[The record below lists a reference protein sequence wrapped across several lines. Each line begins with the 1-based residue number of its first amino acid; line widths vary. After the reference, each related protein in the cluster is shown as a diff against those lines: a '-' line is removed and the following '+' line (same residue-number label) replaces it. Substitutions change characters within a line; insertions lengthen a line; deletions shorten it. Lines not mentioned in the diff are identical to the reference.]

1 MKASP
6 EQQLQFLSKAARLE
20 LANLPDEKPT
30 FALRLGWSH
39 NYDDLF
45 AGIHS
50 ETDENGLLNKL
61 LQKGKV
67 LIAGRGGGGKT
78 HLLYR
83 TMKRAAAVEL
93 IPIFIDLKKWSG
105 ADYERW
111 KDWTAAD
118 LSEGASF
125 LIERFSSPKI
135 SALELDWIPPTAKKL
150 LVVDG
155 LNELSANVGQQILH
169 ALNEISTDQVQTY
182 VIVAD
187 RLVRRQLPSERS
199 WALSTILPFSEEQI
213 RSYSAGK
220 VRIPNDS
227 RMLEIPFFLNAAI
240 KGDLVSGGRAAISSS
255 FLRKHSGLTEHQ
267 LDQLAKF
274 ALDAYLE
281 NKARTFTFDQLLQS
295 TGPEVA
301 HKILAARIVEKLDDG
316 LAYFSHH
323 LVHDYLVARH
333 LAGQPATAWTRDT
346 LNAVSF
352 DRSSFDVT
360 ALVLGLLKGQQASL
374 FLRTL
379 YDWDLY
385 AAGYAM
391 AEADTQG
398 DGPAEEMRA
407 LIFAM
412 LAEKRFDVVMATRQR
427 ANDALLIYQS
437 PDAIPYRA
445 ATDLQRVFDA
455 IGMVDSTEDWF
466 NEWRRLFLKPLG
478 SPLDDESLDLILDTD
493 SVKGWTIANVAK
505 RTHLSSD
512 QQSRLRSLLAQDET
526 VVRWRV
532 AHALGS
538 FPGRLNFEALI
549 RVLDHDLEGDVR
561 YGAIR
566 SLIEMASYSDPEL
579 RDAIAAEIERG
590 ASKISADIRVAIELS
605 RALLID
611 FKKAP
616 KDWLRIVKMIS
627 RAMFQSTEDPA
638 NRDVWRSVSSRAE
651 VLYDQ
656 DRMNLGG

>member
-1 MKASP
+1 MKVSP
-6 EQQLQFLSKAARLE
+6 AQQLQILSKAARRE

-50 ETDENGLLNKL
+50 ETDENALLNKL
-61 LQKGKV
+61 LEKGKV
-67 LIAGRGGGGKT
+67 VIAGRGGGGKT

-83 TMKRAAAVEL
+83 TMKRATAAEF

-125 LIERFSSPKI
+125 LIERFSSPKV
-135 SALELDWIPPTAKKL
+135 SPLELDWLPPTAKKV

-155 LNELSANVGQQILH
+155 LNELSANVGQQILY

-199 WALSTILPFSEEQI
+199 WALSTILPFSEAQI
-213 RSYSAGK
+213 RSYFGDKFQAT
-220 VRIPNDS
+220 NDS

-240 KGDLVSGGRAAISSS
+240 KGDLVPGGRAGISSS
-255 FLRKHSGLTEHQ
+255 FLRRHSGLTD
-267 LDQLAKF
+267 DQVELLARF
-274 ALDAYLE
+274 AFDAYLQ
-281 NKARTFTFDQLLQS
+281 NKARTFEFAQLLQS
-295 TGPEVA
+295 TGPDIA
-301 HKILAARIVEKLDDG
+301 NAILNARIVEKLDDG

-323 LVHDYLVARH
+323 LVHDYLVARY
-333 LAGQPATAWTRDT
+333 LAEQASTAWTRQT

-352 DRSSFDVT
+352 DRSSFDVV
-360 ALVLGLLKGQQASL
+360 ALVLRLQKGQQASL

-398 DGPAEEMRA
+398 DGPTREMRA

-455 IGMVDSTEDWF
+455 IRMVDSTEHWF

-493 SVKGWTIANVAK
+493 SVRGWTIANVAK
-505 RTHLSSD
+505 RTHLSPD
-512 QQSRLRSLLAQDET
+512 QQSRLRGLLTQDEA
-526 VVRWRV
+526 VVRWRA

-538 FPGRLNFEALI
+538 FPTHANFGALI
-549 RVLDHDLEGDVR
+549 RALDQDLEADVR

-566 SLIEMASYSDPEL
+566 SLVEMASYSDVEL
-579 RDAIAAEIERG
+579 RNVIATEVERR
-590 ASKISADIRVAIELS
+590 ADRISVDNRVATELA

-611 FKKAP
+611 LQKAP
-616 KDWLRIVKMIS
+616 QDWLQTVKTIS
-627 RAMFQSTEDPA
+627 RSMFQSTEDPT
-638 NRDVWRSVSSRAE
+638 NRDLWRSVSSKAE
-651 VLYDQ
+651 ALYGHEN
-656 DRMNLGG
+656 MTFGG